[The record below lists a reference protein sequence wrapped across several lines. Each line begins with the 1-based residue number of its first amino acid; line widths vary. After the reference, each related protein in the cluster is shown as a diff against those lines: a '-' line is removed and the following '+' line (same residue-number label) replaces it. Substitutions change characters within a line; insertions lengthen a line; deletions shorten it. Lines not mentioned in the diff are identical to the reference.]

1 MKTKKEKN
9 VARRAREAGIDTN
22 VVYSRLNSG
31 WSLKKALSTPV
42 AVRNKKDT
50 PVAKKPVAKK
60 PVAKKPVAKKPVAK
74 KPVAK
79 KPVAKKPKVAKAPVT
94 KKTKVVDNPKL
105 YVERYKSDKP
115 SKLVWWGLGT
125 ILVALII
132 IAIGR

>member
-42 AVRNKKDT
+42 AVRKKRTT
-50 PVAKKPVAKK
+50 PVV
-60 PVAKKPVAKKPVAK
+60 
-74 KPVAK
+74 
-79 KPVAKKPKVAKAPVT
+79 KKPKVAKAPVT
-94 KKTKVVDNPKL
+94 KKPKVVDNPKM

-125 ILVALII
+125 ILVLLII

>member
-42 AVRNKKDT
+42 AVRKKRTT
-50 PVAKKPVAKK
+50 PVV
-60 PVAKKPVAKKPVAK
+60 
-74 KPVAK
+74 
-79 KPVAKKPKVAKAPVT
+79 KKPKVAKAPVT
-94 KKTKVVDNPKL
+94 KKPKVAKAPVTKKPKVVDNPKM

-125 ILVALII
+125 ILVLLII

>member
-42 AVRNKKDT
+42 AVRKKRTT
-50 PVAKKPVAKK
+50 PVV
-60 PVAKKPVAKKPVAK
+60 
-74 KPVAK
+74 
-79 KPVAKKPKVAKAPVT
+79 KKPKVAKAPVT

>member
-50 PVAKKPVAKK
+50 PVVKKPVAKK
-60 PVAKKPVAKKPVAK
+60 PVVKKPVVKKPV
-74 KPVAK
+74 V
-79 KPVAKKPKVAKAPVT
+79 KKPKVAKAPVT